1 MSTQSYMWPFNLF
14 APNNLAQSILPGWFS
29 NVSVNY
35 AGNAD
40 IERKVVEEI
49 ASYGKQIGILTDAV
63 LVLAHDPPPPN
74 EDPIDRLRKIAAA
87 VRALKEKNKR
97 SLAEEASDA
106 MARLEKSDPREA
118 QRIAREYARKTSETR
133 S

>member
-118 QRIAREYARKTSETR
+118 QRSAREYARKTSETR

>member
-87 VRALKEKNKR
+87 VRALKER
-97 SLAEEASDA
+97 C
-106 MARLEKSDPREA
+106 AR
-118 QRIAREYARKTSETR
+118 
-133 S
+133 